1 MTYTKQEWVD
11 QETVISAARM
21 DHIETGVDEAHDL
34 SDTLGA
40 NIDAVEASLGA
51 TEQRLTDAEA
61 SLGATEQRLTDA
73 EAALATLP
81 QVQAG
86 RVALTPTASTPTS
99 ADVTFGVPFR
109 STPEMTASAMSSVP
123 GTVLE
128 VTVDA
133 ITTTGA
139 RIWMNRSSS
148 VPTSVSWIAVAN

>member
-1 MTYTKQEWVD
+1 MTYQKQAWVD

-61 SLGATEQRLTDA
+61 
-73 EAALATLP
+73 ALATLP

-86 RVALTPTASTPTS
+86 RVTLTPTASTPTS

>member
-40 NIDAVEASLGA
+40 NIDAV
-51 TEQRLTDAEA
+51 EA